1 VTALLEVRDVGCR
14 FGGLEALSG
23 VSLKVEK
30 GTVLG
35 IIGPNGAGKTTLANV
50 VTGFLSPT
58 SGRVLVGGKDMTGR
72 KPWLLARAGVART
85 FQTVKPFRA
94 MSVRENVAIG
104 SMFGVGGKAS
114 VAESLARSDEVLAR
128 VGIADKAEAHPG
140 ELSVAD
146 TKRLELAKALAM
158 KPRLLLLDEVMAGL
172 RPPEVDAAVAL
183 IRSLGSE
190 AMTVIAIEHVMRAI
204 MAVSDEIF
212 VLHEGAELARGT
224 PEEIAH
230 DERVVEAYL
239 GERYVRHREEDERS
253 GDDA

>member
-1 VTALLEVRDVGCR
+1 MTALLEIREISCR
-14 FGGLEALSG
+14 FGGLQALSG
-23 VSLKVEK
+23 VSLEVDE
-30 GTVLG
+30 GAVLG
-35 IIGPNGAGKTTLANV
+35 IIGPNGAGKSTLANV
-50 VTGFLSPT
+50 VTGFLSPST
-58 SGRVLVGGKDMTGR
+58 GRVLIAGKDMTGR

-85 FQTVKPFRA
+85 FQIVKPFRA

-104 SMFGVGGKAS
+104 AMFGVGGKSS
-114 VAESLARSDEVLAR
+114 VAESLSRSEEVLDR

-190 AMTVIAIEHVMRAI
+190 GMTVIAIEHVMRAI
-204 MAVSDEIF
+204 MAVSDEIL
-212 VLHEGAELARGT
+212 VLHEGAELARGG

-230 DERVVEAYL
+230 DERVVKAYL
-239 GERYVRHREEDERS
+239 GERYAQREEDDEPRN
-253 GDDA
+253 DDA